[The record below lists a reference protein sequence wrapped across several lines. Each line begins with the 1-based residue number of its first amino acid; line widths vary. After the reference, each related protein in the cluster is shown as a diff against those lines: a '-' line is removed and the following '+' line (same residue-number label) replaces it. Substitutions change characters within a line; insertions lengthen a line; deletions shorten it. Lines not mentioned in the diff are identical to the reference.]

1 MARVVIMGA
10 GIGGLPAAYEMKDM
24 LDKIGG
30 NHEVIVVNNT
40 DYFHFVP
47 SNPWVA
53 VGWRTREDISLD
65 LNTLLSRRGIGFIA
79 KGAKKIDAENNRVV
93 LEDDSTVDYDYLI
106 VATGPRLAF
115 ELVEGLGPE
124 KYTQSICHVDHAE
137 KAYEAFEAF
146 CKDPGPVVLGAV
158 QGVSCFGPAYE
169 FAMILDTELRRRKIR
184 DKVPITFITPEPYI
198 GHLGLGGVE
207 NSKELLEA
215 ELRKR
220 DIKFITN
227 CKTTKIEPDKL
238 HYEEVDRNGETVAS
252 GTLEF
257 KFAMLMPPFRGVP
270 AVAECEG
277 LANPMGFAIVNE
289 YQQNPTHPNIYATGV
304 IVAIPPVEKTPLPV
318 GTPKTGY
325 MIESMT
331 TAIVHN
337 IAHAIR
343 GEKPQKVGT
352 WGAICLADMGNTGV
366 AFVAI
371 PQIPPRNVAWAKAG
385 KWVHVAKVAFEK
397 YFMRKMKKGVSEP
410 FYEKTVLKSLG
421 ITRLKGEA

>member
-137 KAYEAFEAF
+137 RAYEAFEAF

-169 FAMILDTELRRRKIR
+169 FAMILDTELR
-184 DKVPITFITPEPYI
+184 
-198 GHLGLGGVE
+198 
-207 NSKELLEA
+207 
-215 ELRKR
+215 
-220 DIKFITN
+220 
-227 CKTTKIEPDKL
+227 
-238 HYEEVDRNGETVAS
+238 
-252 GTLEF
+252 
-257 KFAMLMPPFRGVP
+257 
-270 AVAECEG
+270 
-277 LANPMGFAIVNE
+277 
-289 YQQNPTHPNIYATGV
+289 
-304 IVAIPPVEKTPLPV
+304 
-318 GTPKTGY
+318 
-325 MIESMT
+325 
-331 TAIVHN
+331 
-337 IAHAIR
+337 
-343 GEKPQKVGT
+343 
-352 WGAICLADMGNTGV
+352 
-366 AFVAI
+366 
-371 PQIPPRNVAWAKAG
+371 
-385 KWVHVAKVAFEK
+385 
-397 YFMRKMKKGVSEP
+397 
-410 FYEKTVLKSLG
+410 
-421 ITRLKGEA
+421 